1 MLRTST
7 FRRVATSAQVNN
19 INPWK
24 FVEDILPPIQ
34 IPQPDMNQKF
44 PTPTGWQ
51 PPSKDLQS
59 FDYPFFVERNRFHE
73 LDLVEEERSTE
84 FFDLNY
90 DNRYQDKHD
99 IALRKRN
106 PSDDLPVTHLYN
118 CSGDIF
124 QLRHEICQY
133 LEELSGEPV
142 AGQADEPEA
151 RITVTGK
158 YAYFIREFLY
168 KKGF

>member
-1 MLRTST
+1 MLRASRI
-7 FRRVATSAQVNN
+7 RRLATSAQVKN

-51 PPSKDLQS
+51 PPSKDLKS
-59 FDYPFFVERNRFHE
+59 FDYPYFVERYHSSFLKFSKIFKRNRFHE

-124 QLRHEICQY
+124 QLRLFKD
-133 LEELSGEPV
+133 LE
-142 AGQADEPEA
+142 
-151 RITVTGK
+151 
-158 YAYFIREFLY
+158 
-168 KKGF
+168 

>member
-1 MLRTST
+1 MIRASKIRKL
-7 FRRVATSAQVNN
+7 ATSAQVKN

-34 IPQPDMNQKF
+34 IPTPDMNQKF

-51 PPSKDLQS
+51 PPSPDLQT
-59 FDYPFFVERNRFHE
+59 FDYPYFVERYFNFLSSNLSSKFRRNRFHE

-99 IALRKRN
+99 IALRRRN

-124 QLRHEICQY
+124 QLRYSCFCS
-133 LEELSGEPV
+133 L
-142 AGQADEPEA
+142 
-151 RITVTGK
+151 
-158 YAYFIREFLY
+158 
-168 KKGF
+168 